1 MNTVLSKFLGCL
13 KACLVPLHQSRQGC
27 GPEKEKTPSSLKS
40 TPSSLKSTPKGPRG
54 GQGVVNRGA
63 EGKTR
68 RIMIINSESDR
79 AAWRQGRADTDAPD
93 ADDEKGPSKFRP
105 KGRSHG
111 RGRGAVNAVSERSPA
126 ARNPPAK
133 LTEALPLGGSGQRG
147 SPSGG
152 GGRQAGDR
160 VAGGPADL
168 PRREGTLPPQ
178 PQLQGQGTVRV
189 QRTPI

>member
-54 GQGVVNRGA
+54 GQGGVNRGA

-68 RIMIINSESDR
+68 RIMIINSESDH

-152 GGRQAGDR
+152 VAGRQGTRWQEGLRICPEEREPSHPSPSCRDR
-160 VAGGPADL
+160 
-168 PRREGTLPPQ
+168 
-178 PQLQGQGTVRV
+178 GQ
-189 QRTPI
+189 